1 MAQYSVV
8 GRCPVCG
15 DELEVTRLHC
25 PSCDSALEG
34 NFALGR
40 FQRLTREQM
49 QFVETFIKNRG
60 SLKDVGLELGISY
73 PTVVNRLNDVL
84 TALGYT
90 DRVKAAEELVI
101 SPEQRKEILDKL
113 AQGKITA
120 DQAARLL
127 RGK

>member
-1 MAQYSVV
+1 MAQYLVV

-60 SLKDVGLELGISY
+60 SLKDAGLELGISY
-73 PTVVNRLNDVL
+73 PTVVNRLNDLL

-90 DRVKAAEELVI
+90 DRVKAAEELAI
-101 SPEQRKEILDKL
+101 SPEQRKEILDQL
-113 AQGKITA
+113 AQGQITA

-127 RGK
+127 KGK